1 MNDRELAYNIV
12 LKMIQT
18 SGFPERELN
27 KNNATPFVRELVLGT
42 ARQLGALRW
51 MLTRLVEEDPQPT
64 TEALL
69 LTALY
74 QLFYMRKATD
84 YAVVNETVK
93 LMDEKGA
100 SKNQKG
106 FVNGVLRN
114 AVRRRTFI
122 EMDLDKQ
129 PMHIKYSHPEVL
141 LNRWIKAFG
150 ERNTIALCEW
160 NNTPAYT
167 IIHPALH
174 KISMDDF
181 KKNLDDASVKYEV
194 HPLFKDEFIILQ
206 RGLSVTRVPGF
217 KEGLFSVQ
225 DPATVNAVSMLDVKE
240 GDIILDACAAP
251 GGKTMLIAELLKGT
265 GKVIASDIYEDRLIP
280 LKQNI
285 ERMQMTNVELAKAD
299 AARDNLAQIN
309 EGNLFDKILLDVPC
323 SNTGVIRRRPD
334 ARWNFSKNK
343 LNKLVN
349 LQGHLLQNA
358 LHYLKPGGLLVYS
371 TCSIESEENEGHLK
385 KLEGVEVLQTKSTLP
400 FRDEIDGSFTVL
412 IKKL

>member
-27 KNNATPFVRELVLGT
+27 KNNASPFVRELVLGT

-93 LMDEKGA
+93 LMEEKGA

-194 HPLFKDEFIILQ
+194 HPLFKDEFIVLQ

-217 KEGLFSVQ
+217 QEGLFSVQ
-225 DPATVNAVSMLDVKE
+225 DPATVNAVRMLDVKE
-240 GDIILDACAAP
+240 DDIILDACAAP

-285 ERMQMTNVELAKAD
+285 RMQMTNVELAKAD

-385 KLEGVEVLQTKSTLP
+385 KLEGIEILQTKSTLP

>member
-1 MNDRELAYNIV
+1 
-12 LKMIQT
+12 MIQT
-18 SGFPERELN
+18 SGFPDKELN
-27 KNNATPFVRELVLGT
+27 KHHASPFVREIVLGT

-51 MLTRLVEEDPQPT
+51 MLTKLIEEPPEPP

-114 AVRRRTFI
+114 AVRRRTVM
-122 EMDLDKQ
+122 EMDLENEA
-129 PMHIKYSHPEVL
+129 MHIKYSHPEVL
-141 LNRWIKAFG
+141 LNRWVKAFG
-150 ERNTIALCEW
+150 ENNTIKLCEW
-160 NNTPAYT
+160 NNVPAYT
-167 IIHPALH
+167 ILHPALH
-174 KISMDDF
+174 KISMEDF
-181 KKNLDDASVKYEV
+181 KKSLDDAAVKYEE
-194 HPLFKDEFIILQ
+194 HPLFKEEFLILQ
-206 RGLSVTRVPGF
+206 RGLSVTRVPGYE
-217 KEGLFSVQ
+217 EGLFSVQ
-225 DPATVNAVSMLDVKE
+225 DPATVNAVRMLDVKE
-240 GDIILDACAAP
+240 GETILDACAAP

-285 ERMQMTNVELAKAD
+285 KRMQLTNVELAQID

-334 ARWNFSKNK
+334 ARWNFSQNK

-349 LQGHLLQNA
+349 LQGHILKNA
-358 LHYLKPGGLLVYS
+358 LAYLKPGGLLVYS

-385 KLEGVEVLQTKSTLP
+385 RLAGVEVIETKSTLP
-400 FRDEIDGSFTVL
+400 FRDEIDGSFTAL